1 MDENLLYLRKD
12 FLNYLLSQ
20 LWMKSQHIA
29 NQEET
34 VSYQNNLRAI
44 KKVKTISEMIQWVV
58 KETGYN

>member
-1 MDENLLYLRKD
+1 MNENLLYLRKD
-12 FLNYLLSQ
+12 FLNFLLSQ
-20 LWMKSQHIA
+20 LRMESQHIA
-29 NQEET
+29 NQGEK